1 MTLKITFRHL
11 KVKRF
16 RIMCAPQDKDFSF
29 LLRDRLTKYCD
40 DNNILLV
47 LEGSSASNKVSKH
60 KMLLDMIVYSSMGD
74 EEKGLENVKETFNF
88 LVTFQGMFIW
98 DTDTWP
104 WTRADTL
111 MWEFWKSCFIR
122 VKLALASGKQ
132 EQIAACKDYARYP
145 RGYNAHIQNL
155 VRSQLLNYVEE
166 QIRIWYNDSKEVNNS
181 VNRQE

>member
-1 MTLKITFRHL
+1 MS
-11 KVKRF
+11 
-16 RIMCAPQDKDFSF
+16 APEDKEFSF

-40 DNNILLV
+40 DNNILLI
-47 LEGSSASNKVSKH
+47 LDPFSSKASKH

-74 EEKGLENVKETFNF
+74 EEQGLENVKETVEF
-88 LVTFQGMFIW
+88 LSTFQGIFIW
-98 DTDTWP
+98 GYQWI
-104 WTRADTL
+104 RADTL
-111 MWEFWKSCFIR
+111 MWQFWKSCFIR
-122 VKLALASGKQ
+122 VKLAMASGKQ